1 MFRRG
6 GNKMN
11 EDQLIEWA
19 DKRREELEGVGLS
32 DGLVL
37 ILRELYQK
45 IHVRESLTQ
54 QTGEDQ

>member
-1 MFRRG
+1 
-6 GNKMN
+6 MN

-37 ILRELYQK
+37 ILHELCQK
-45 IHVRESLTQ
+45 INFRNSLTHE
-54 QTGEDQ
+54 GEK

>member
-1 MFRRG
+1 
-6 GNKMN
+6 MN

-45 IHVRESLTQ
+45 IHVRDSLTQ

>member
-1 MFRRG
+1 MS
-6 GNKMN
+6 

-37 ILRELYQK
+37 IFRELYQK
-45 IHVRESLTQ
+45 INVRESLAQ
-54 QTGEDQ
+54 QGGKQNEL